1 MARAAGLTEHMD
13 CKAGGCVMLHENR
26 GLLEIG
32 RMMLRYQAGNLQSG
46 PCVPSVDEEG
56 YLDKCVKA
64 RFRSHVENILAGIPV
79 ADLCSDDLDILQD
92 LSGGK
97 NRLPKSM
104 VEALSLLARSTYADA
119 LQSGIFAVQQLE
131 MLNSWR

>member
-1 MARAAGLTEHMD
+1 
-13 CKAGGCVMLHENR
+13 MLHENR

-32 RMMLRYQAGNLQSG
+32 RMMLLYQAGNLQSG

-56 YLDKCVKA
+56 YLDFECVKA
-64 RFRSHVENILAGIPV
+64 RFRRHVENILAGIPV
-79 ADLCSDDLDILQD
+79 ADLCSDDVDVLLD

-104 VEALSLLARSTYADA
+104 SAVLSLLPRSTYADA
-119 LQSGIFAVQQLE
+119 LQSEF
-131 MLNSWR
+131 SWFSNRKC

>member
-1 MARAAGLTEHMD
+1 LDVAG
-13 CKAGGCVMLHENR
+13 
-26 GLLEIG
+26 
-32 RMMLRYQAGNLQSG
+32 
-46 PCVPSVDEEG
+46 
-56 YLDKCVKA
+56 VKT

-79 ADLCSDDLDILQD
+79 ADLCSDDLDVLRD

-97 NRLPKSM
+97 NRLPNVMSA
-104 VEALSLLARSTYADA
+104 ALSLLPRSTYADA

>member
-1 MARAAGLTEHMD
+1 
-13 CKAGGCVMLHENR
+13 MLHENR

-32 RMMLRYQAGNLQSG
+32 SMMLRHQAGNLQSE
-46 PCVPSVDEEG
+46 PCLPSVDEEG
-56 YLDKCVKA
+56 YLDFECVKA

-119 LQSGIFAVQQLE
+119 LQSGIFAVQQSE